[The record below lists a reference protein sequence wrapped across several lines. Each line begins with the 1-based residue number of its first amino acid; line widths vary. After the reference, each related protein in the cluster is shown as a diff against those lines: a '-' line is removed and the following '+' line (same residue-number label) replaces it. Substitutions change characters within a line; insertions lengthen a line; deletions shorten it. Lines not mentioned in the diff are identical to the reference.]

1 MNTLQTLGT
10 AGQSPWIDFL
20 KRSFV
25 ESGDLAKMIQTD
37 GLKGLTSNPSIFE
50 KAIAESEEYA
60 GAIKAFTAE
69 GAPSITE
76 IYEHLVIADI
86 KAAADVMRPVY
97 DAGHGVDG
105 FVSLECSPY
114 LANDTKATITE
125 GEHLW
130 QAVDRPNLMV
140 KVPATEAGLPAIRAL
155 IGQGISVNI
164 TLLFSVE
171 TYAQVAEAYI
181 AGLEDYRAKGG
192 DVGKVA
198 SVASFFI
205 SRTDTAVDKA
215 LDKLGDALVY
225 PDDHKHVHGNDL
237 RGKIAI
243 ANAKLAYAA
252 YGELFNGPRWDAL
265 AAAGARTQRLLWA
278 STSTKSKALKDTI
291 YVESLIGRETVD
303 TIPPKTMDAFRDHG
317 IVEPD
322 AIESDLD
329 EARQSLDALADL
341 GIDLEAISRELV
353 VDGVKQFADA
363 FDQLFAAIAR
373 QTREAWPDAVGGTR
387 VAPGSDEAKA
397 AFASEM
403 EAWRKDGRIRRLW
416 AVDPTLWTGA
426 DEAKWGGWLQVV
438 NDELGDPHPFAFLRE
453 HIRGE
458 GFSDVVLLGMG
469 GSSLGP
475 QVLAEVLGDQAG
487 WPKFHMLDS
496 TDPQQIRDLE
506 ASFKLD
512 KALFITSSKSGSTL
526 EPNIFTDYFWDKL
539 SAVSGQRTASRHFI
553 AVTDPGSALEQRAL
567 EENWAGIYYGVPSI
581 GGRYSVLSK
590 FGLVPATAIGLNV
603 GDLLRQTQLMARS
616 CGADVPPEE
625 NPGVQLGVALGVA
638 ARSLG
643 RDKVTIIA
651 SPSIAPIGA
660 WLEQLLAESTGK
672 QGRGLIPVS
681 GEALAEPD
689 AYGQDRIFAYVE
701 LADGF
706 DPAQRAAVAKL
717 AEAGHPVITL
727 AMNAK
732 EDIGQE
738 FFRWEIAVAVAGAII
753 GIDPFDQPDVEASK
767 LKTKALTQAYEKGE
781 TQSEEA
787 PILTED
793 GMSLCADPAN
803 AEKLGQHDT
812 IAAYLNSHFAQI
824 GAGDYAAFLAY
835 IDRTAEATDQLTAIR
850 LAVRDHTKAATCVG
864 FGPRFLHSTGQAY
877 KGGPNSG
884 VFLQVTCDD
893 AQDIAIPGH
902 RYSFG
907 VVKAAQAKGDLEVL
921 VERGR
926 RAIRIHLHDVS
937 TGLPRLVE
945 AIQAALA

>member
-1 MNTLQTLGT
+1 VNSLQSLGD
-10 AGQSPWIDFL
+10 AGQSPWLDYL
-20 KRSFV
+20 MRSFV
-25 ESGDLAKMIQTD
+25 ENGDLARMIETD

-50 KAIAESEEYA
+50 KAIGESEEYA
-60 GAIKAFTAE
+60 EAIKAFTAD

-86 KAAADVMRPVY
+86 RAAADVMRPVY
-97 DAGHGVDG
+97 DQGDGVDG
-105 FVSLECSPY
+105 YVSLECSPY
-114 LANDTKATITE
+114 LANETEATIAE

-140 KVPATEAGLPAIRAL
+140 KVPATEAGVPAIRAL
-155 IGQGISVNI
+155 IGKGISVNI

-171 TYAQVAEAYI
+171 SYRQVAEAYI
-181 AGLEDYRAKGG
+181 AGLTEFHANGG
-192 DVGKVA
+192 DVSKVA

-215 LDKLGDALVY
+215 LDALGEGTGAE
-225 PDDHKHVHGNDL
+225 L

-252 YGELFNGPRWDAL
+252 YGEIFTGPRWEAL
-265 AAAGARTQRLLWA
+265 ANAGARTQRLLWA

-291 YVESLIGRETVD
+291 YVEALVGRKTVD
-303 TIPPKTMDAFRDHG
+303 TIPPATMDAFRDHG
-317 IVEPD
+317 IVKPD
-322 AIESDLD
+322 AIEDDL
-329 EARQSLDALADL
+329 EGARHSLQALADL
-341 GIDLEAISRELV
+341 GIVLEDLSHDLV
-353 VDGVKQFADA
+353 VDGVRQFSDA
-363 FDQLFAAIAR
+363 FDKLYAAVAR
-373 QTREAWPDAVGGTR
+373 QTREACPDAVGSTT
-387 VAPGSDEAKA
+387 VNPGSDEAKT
-397 AFASEM
+397 AFTAEM
-403 EAWRKDGRIRRLW
+403 EAWRNEGRIRRLW
-416 AVDPTLWTGA
+416 DLDAKLWTGG
-426 DEAKWGGWLQVV
+426 DEAKWGGWLNVV
-438 NDELGDPHPFAFLRE
+438 SDELGDSAPLAQLAE
-453 HIRGE
+453 HIKRE
-458 GFSDVVLLGMG
+458 AFTDIVLLGMG

-475 QVLAEVLGDQAG
+475 QVLAEVLGEKAG

-506 ASFKLD
+506 AAFTLD

-526 EPNIFTDYFWDKL
+526 EPNIFTDYFWDEI
-539 SAVSGQRTASRHFI
+539 STAAGKDTAAKHFI
-553 AVTDPGSALEQRAL
+553 AVTDPGSSLEKRAKADG
-567 EENWAGIYYGVPSI
+567 WAGIYYGIPSI

-590 FGLVPATAIGLNV
+590 FGMVPAAAIGIDVEN
-603 GDLLRQTQLMARS
+603 LLRKTQLMVRT
-616 CGADVPPEE
+616 CGGDVPPAE

-638 ARSLG
+638 AHSLG

-672 QGRGLIPVS
+672 QGHGLIPVS
-681 GEALAEPD
+681 GEALADP
-689 AYGQDRIFAYVE
+689 ATYGNDRIFAYVE
-701 LADGF
+701 LAGGH

-717 AEAGHPVITL
+717 AEAGHPVVTL
-727 AMNAK
+727 AMNSVD
-732 EDIGQE
+732 DIGQE
-738 FFRWEIAVAVAGAII
+738 FFRWEVAVAVAGSII

-767 LKTKALTQAYEKGE
+767 DKTRSLTQAYENGE
-781 TQSEEA
+781 DPAEEA
-787 PILTED
+787 PLLSEPDMALYI
-793 GMSLCADPAN
+793 DPSN
-803 AEKLGQHDT
+803 AEKLGQHNT
-812 IAAYLNSHFAQI
+812 IAAYLAAHFAQI

-835 IDRTAEATDQLTAIR
+835 IDRTAAATDQLTAIR
-850 LAVRDHTKAATCVG
+850 LGVRDHTKAATCVG

-884 VFLQVTCDD
+884 VFLQITCDN

-907 VVKAAQAKGDLEVL
+907 VVKAAQARGDLAVL

-926 RAIRIHLHDVS
+926 RAIRIHLRDAT
-937 TGLPRLVE
+937 TGLPLLAQ